1 MIGLSTP
8 LDSPTCSRAGCRDAA
23 IWRLDWRNPRIH
35 SADRTKTWLACAEHV
50 DYLRDFLATRDFP
63 LSVSLLADDTS
74 EESSLDQTAD
84 SVPPRAST
92 LATDPAAS
100 TTPAADAPLNDL
112 PGATALS
119 TSLNTAADAR

>member
-8 LDSPTCSRAGCRDAA
+8 LDSPTCSRAGCRDDA

-63 LSVSLLADDTS
+63 LSVSLLVDDAS
-74 EESSLDQTAD
+74 DESSLDQTAD
-84 SVPPRAST
+84 SVTTPILPHPTES
-92 LATDPAAS
+92 AAS
-100 TTPAADAPLNDL
+100 LSPAADA
-112 PGATALS
+112 
-119 TSLNTAADAR
+119 R